1 MVSTKAECEAASL
14 PSRSEAVERLQAGV
28 QTLLVTGIFGDSEE
42 VPIAREREVMLSEQV
57 GTIETVIQTDVLEA
71 DRGIS

>member
-1 MVSTKAECEAASL
+1 M
-14 PSRSEAVERLQAGV
+14 ERLQAGV

-42 VPIAREREVMLSEQV
+42 VPVAREREVMVSEQV

-71 DRGIS
+71 DSGIG